1 MLAGK
6 RIIHGR
12 VGLQTSLVSFQQ
24 HCQWLPNGPVS
35 VPYLLLN
42 ILTSFLFLAL
52 IFYALL
58 MSSLPSTVVNETNF
72 WRLEPLINTM
82 LNANY
87 TKGTLGLNVLLT
99 LRLVGIK
106 NQSLEQQLSQQI
118 KEDINSGGECLCSP
132 EYLGK
137 DLPIYKDDLQ
147 WVLEIVCPSHPW
159 YIHLSCRKLEM
170 NRSRNK
176 ILYTWNLYNVIN
188 QCYLNFFL
196 I

>member
-24 HCQWLPNGPVS
+24 HCQWLPSGPVS

-52 IFYALL
+52 IFYVLL

-147 WVLEIVCPSHPW
+147 
-159 YIHLSCRKLEM
+159 
-170 NRSRNK
+170 
-176 ILYTWNLYNVIN
+176 
-188 QCYLNFFL
+188 
-196 I
+196 

>member
-24 HCQWLPNGPVS
+24 HCQWLPSGPVS

-118 KEDINSGGECLCSP
+118 KEDINSGGECLCSL

-147 WVLEIVCPSHPW
+147 
-159 YIHLSCRKLEM
+159 
-170 NRSRNK
+170 
-176 ILYTWNLYNVIN
+176 
-188 QCYLNFFL
+188 
-196 I
+196 

>member
-24 HCQWLPNGPVS
+24 HCQWLPSGPVS

-52 IFYALL
+52 IFYVLL

-118 KEDINSGGECLCSP
+118 KEDINSGGECLCSL

-147 WVLEIVCPSHPW
+147 
-159 YIHLSCRKLEM
+159 
-170 NRSRNK
+170 
-176 ILYTWNLYNVIN
+176 
-188 QCYLNFFL
+188 
-196 I
+196 

>member
-24 HCQWLPNGPVS
+24 HCQWLPSGPVS

-52 IFYALL
+52 IFYVLL

-118 KEDINSGGECLCSP
+118 NIQL
-132 EYLGK
+132 
-137 DLPIYKDDLQ
+137 
-147 WVLEIVCPSHPW
+147 
-159 YIHLSCRKLEM
+159 LSC
-170 NRSRNK
+170 
-176 ILYTWNLYNVIN
+176 I
-188 QCYLNFFL
+188 
-196 I
+196 